1 MEAKCIHRSRQIKK
15 STSMVLFMY
24 NKTEVIKLS
33 KIIFT
38 PEQIDLLSRNKY
50 VKSVSEKA
58 ITYTNE
64 FKIQFIADTN
74 NGKTATQIFSEAGLD
89 PQILGKERIHKS

>member
-1 MEAKCIHRSRQIKK
+1 
-15 STSMVLFMY
+15 MY
-24 NKTEVIKLS
+24 NKTEVKKLS

-38 PEQIDLLSRNKY
+38 PEQINLLSTNKY
-50 VKSVSEKA
+50 VKSISEKA

-74 NGKTATQIFSEAGLD
+74 NGKTAIEIFKDAGLD
-89 PQILGKERIHKS
+89 PQILGKKKEYIPLRKDGQKHTKSMEYQG